1 VTDTGL
7 QIGLKGEKEMLVE
20 SRHLASAPGGTGTEA
35 LSTHF
40 LVLLMELASRDA
52 IENLLPEGKMTVGTL
67 IRIRHFG
74 NVPLGSRIR
83 SVSVLKEIDG
93 RRLVFDVVAF
103 DDSGKVAEGRNE
115 QLIVSQDR
123 FLERIEKKK
132 NPTVSAAP
140 KAESC

>member
-1 VTDTGL
+1 
-7 QIGLKGEKEMLVE
+7 
-20 SRHLASAPGGTGTEA
+20 
-35 LSTHF
+35 
-40 LVLLMELASRDA
+40 
-52 IENLLPEGKMTVGTL
+52 
-67 IRIRHFG
+67 
-74 NVPLGSRIR
+74 
-83 SVSVLKEIDG
+83 VSVLKEIDG